1 MAVESF
7 GNGGVM
13 ITGESDIRKARDLT
27 LLKGLEFEVAHSGM
41 QLSRG
46 RSCSQII
53 KKEHGLSKGMRKSTL
68 LVKFKEILREKH
80 GEEFV

>member
-27 LLKGLEFEVAHSGM
+27 LLKGLELEIRSGM

-53 KKEHGLSKGMRKSTL
+53 KKEHGLSKGMRKKTL